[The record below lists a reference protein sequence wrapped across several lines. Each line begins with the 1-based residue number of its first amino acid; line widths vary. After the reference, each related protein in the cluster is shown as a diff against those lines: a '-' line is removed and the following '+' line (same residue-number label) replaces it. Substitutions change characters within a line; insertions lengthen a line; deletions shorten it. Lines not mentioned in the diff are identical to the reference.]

1 MSALKV
7 FTNGCFDILHAG
19 HIYLF
24 KTIKELYPT
33 CNLIVGL
40 NSDDSIRKL
49 KGSGRPINNQTDRMD
64 MLLSIRYILY
74 NYKLCS
80 IL

>member
-24 KTIKELYPT
+24 KY
-33 CNLIVGL
+33 
-40 NSDDSIRKL
+40 L
-49 KGSGRPINNQTDRMD
+49 KGENRPFKFPTH
-64 MLLSIRYILY
+64 
-74 NYKLCS
+74 KG
-80 IL
+80 